1 LIPVLATTS
10 ASPFNTITRQ
20 RISINDGWLFY
31 FILQTFRID
40 PLEAFLS
47 FFLDSQISM
56 LKKHP
61 PNF

>member
-1 LIPVLATTS
+1 MREFILTTIKTFAVLLCFSLYPSIPVLATTS

-40 PLEAFLS
+40 P
-47 FFLDSQISM
+47 
-56 LKKHP
+56 
-61 PNF
+61 